1 VTGATERA
9 ETTARAILTELQ
21 ACFADSDVDRFGR
34 LMDDE
39 CVLFGTIAANLDRDQ
54 TMAYVGPLV
63 EQQATI
69 RWGWD
74 TVVPLV
80 SEPDLLCF
88 AVVGS
93 VGLDDGGRSVFR
105 LTCVAER
112 NQGRWRLR
120 HFHGSVPDVE

>member
-1 VTGATERA
+1 MTDA
-9 ETTARAILTELQ
+9 ESTARAILAELQ
-21 ACFADSDVDRFGR
+21 ECFADKDLDRLGR
-34 LMDDE
+34 LLDDE
-39 CVLFGTIAANLDRDQ
+39 TVLFGTVAANLDRAQ

-63 EQQATI
+63 EQEATI

-93 VGLDDGGRSVFR
+93 VGLDEGERSEFR
-105 LTCVAER
+105 LTCVAVQD
-112 NQGRWRLR
+112 QGRWRLR
-120 HFHGSVPDVE
+120 HFHGSVPEAQ